1 MNSID
6 TENSIIAELAELKN
20 AAPPK
25 LQNFDTPFEED
36 ESILIEARDVSMKFR
51 MPTEKI
57 DSAKE
62 FFVKLLKG
70 QLRYQSFEVLK
81 NISFRVKRGESLGLI
96 GRNGAGKSTLLRIV
110 AGIMEPTGGYVK
122 TRGNMVPLLKLG
134 AGFDMN
140 ATGEENIYLN
150 GAMLGFSKKEMRAKY
165 DSIVAFSELEKFMK
179 VPLKNYS
186 SGMLTRLG
194 FAIAV
199 DVHPDIMLIDE
210 VLAVGDAVFQQ
221 KCAQKIDQLKSEGTT
236 FIVVSHSITQ
246 IRRLCQNAIYL
257 KNGELVAAGD
267 VNAVTKLYSDDFP
280 KPQNGKIK

>member
-221 KCAQKIDQLKSEGTT
+221 KCTQKIDQLKSEGTT
-236 FIVVSHSITQ
+236 FIVVSHNITQ

-280 KPQNGKIK
+280 QPQNGKIK

>member
-20 AAPPK
+20 ATPPK

-236 FIVVSHSITQ
+236 FIVVSHNITQ

>member
-70 QLRYQSFEVLK
+70 QLRYQSFEVLN

-280 KPQNGKIK
+280 QPQNGKIK